1 MIENETTTKSNNKKN
16 HISRKV
22 WWGLEAKSY
31 IEIAQELPSSDE
43 SLRKWI
49 AIYAVYHLNFDNR
62 FPWHRYYEFLENA
75 KGSRY
80 VAIEFTIPK
89 STLEINDGIDTSN
102 VTIIYS
108 QTMDTEEEINVFL
121 TNKGVDPQLFT
132 PPWTCD
138 YPLD

>member
-1 MIENETTTKSNNKKN
+1 MNINNQK
-16 HISRKV
+16 IIQRKV

-31 IEIAQELPSSDE
+31 TEIAQELPSADN
-43 SLRKWI
+43 SLRRWI
-49 AIYAVYHLNFDNR
+49 AIHAIHHLNFNNR
-62 FPWHRYYEFLENA
+62 LP
-75 KGSRY
+75 GSRY
-80 VAIEFTIPK
+80 YSFLEKARDSKYLVVEFTIEK
-89 STLEINDGIDTSN
+89 MLLETRDSIGANDT
-102 VTIIYS
+102 TITYS